1 MNRSQKFKL
10 NSLTALL
17 RQAVTIL
24 CGFILPAYILQTFGS
39 AINGLISS
47 ITQFLAFITLL
58 EMGIG
63 PVIQSNLYKPL
74 AEGDTE
80 SVSKIIV
87 SSTKFFRRLAYIFI
101 AYIIFLLIFYP
112 LIVQSSFDHF
122 FSASLILIISVGTL
136 TQYYFGISFNLL
148 LSADQR
154 NYIPMLIQTGV
165 IALNTLVSVL
175 LMKAGASVHLV
186 MLATA
191 FIFVLRPLAL
201 VIYVK
206 KHYVLD
212 EKINYDTE
220 PIKQK
225 WNGFAQHFAAVV
237 TANADVVILTMFSS
251 LENVSVY
258 AIYALVVNGMTSAV
272 VTFTTGI
279 SSMWGNM
286 LARGELDVLKKSY
299 ERVEIF
305 THTGVTWAF
314 TTTAIL
320 IVPFVTVYTKNIS
333 DANYTVPTFALIF
346 TAAYGLRC
354 IRIPYLCITHAAG
367 HYKQTQN
374 GALIQMIL
382 NLIISLA
389 LVIPF
394 GLIGVAVGTLVAMTY
409 HTFYFAW
416 YLRKNVLNRDFIHF
430 LKHLAVDALA
440 ILLMYFAASNFSLND
455 VSYYA
460 WFVLAIKVSLITL
473 PICLLVN
480 FSFYRLKI
488 SLP

>member
-1 MNRSQKFKL
+1 
-10 NSLTALL
+10 
-17 RQAVTIL
+17 
-24 CGFILPAYILQTFGS
+24 
-39 AINGLISS
+39 
-47 ITQFLAFITLL
+47 
-58 EMGIG
+58 
-63 PVIQSNLYKPL
+63 
-74 AEGDTE
+74 
-80 SVSKIIV
+80 
-87 SSTKFFRRLAYIFI
+87 
-101 AYIIFLLIFYP
+101 
-112 LIVQSSFDHF
+112 
-122 FSASLILIISVGTL
+122 
-136 TQYYFGISFNLL
+136 
-148 LSADQR
+148 
-154 NYIPMLIQTGV
+154 
-165 IALNTLVSVL
+165 
-175 LMKAGASVHLV
+175 
-186 MLATA
+186 
-191 FIFVLRPLAL
+191 
-201 VIYVK
+201 
-206 KHYVLD
+206 
-212 EKINYDTE
+212 
-220 PIKQK
+220 
-225 WNGFAQHFAAVV
+225 
-237 TANADVVILTMFSS
+237 MFSS

-286 LARGELDVLKKSY
+286 LARGELDTLKKSY

-305 THTGVTWAF
+305 THIGVTWAF

-320 IVPFVTVYTKNIS
+320 IVPFVTVYTQNIS
-333 DANYTVPTFALIF
+333 DANYTVPIFALIF

-382 NLIISLA
+382 NLAISLA

-394 GLIGVAVGTLVAMTY
+394 GLIGVAAGTLVAMTY

-440 ILLMYFAASNFSLND
+440 ISLMYFAARNFSLD
-455 VSYYA
+455 DISYYS
-460 WFVLAIKVSLITL
+460 WFVLAVKVSLISL

-488 SLP
+488 LSP